1 MSVMTFH
8 VDALRRLCGFNI
20 CILMR
25 NCSFR
30 SIAALEQLDTVAP
43 FSSRVNVVRV
53 DGQVHI
59 NAYIHVE
66 AQWTITEALSVVL
79 LQFCTSELQSYSFY
93 GSILPNISFLLINQI
108 PVKLMSLK
116 CHCVITYQWDV

>member
-30 SIAALEQLDTVAP
+30 SIATLEQLDTVAL

-59 NAYIHVE
+59 NAYVLMYMYRGSMVHHRGAVRGAAAVLHLRAPVLWLLWFYT
-66 AQWTITEALSVVL
+66 AQHFLS
-79 LQFCTSELQSYSFY
+79 S
-93 GSILPNISFLLINQI
+93 N
-108 PVKLMSLK
+108 
-116 CHCVITYQWDV
+116 